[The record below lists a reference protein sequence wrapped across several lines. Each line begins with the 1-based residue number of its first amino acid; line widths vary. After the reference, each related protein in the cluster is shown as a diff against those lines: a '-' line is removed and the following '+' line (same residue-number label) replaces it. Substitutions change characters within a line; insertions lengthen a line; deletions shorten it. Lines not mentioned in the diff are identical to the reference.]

1 MRELARVAQGLL
13 RDDVDRPGDGRRAE
27 EGRAATAHHLYP
39 LNHVGGDLLQAINAR
54 EGAEDGARVDQDLSI
69 GAVEAVDAHLLEAAV
84 LAVVLHPDAG
94 LEVQA
99 LGQVDG
105 VGRGED
111 LRVEHV
117 HQRGGEPAGRLV
129 AVGRDHDAIE
139 GDLVFL
145 HLDVQLDG
153 FPFFQLYSL
162 DNSFISQCLE
172 LHLEVAF
179 RQVLQEV
186 VSGIVGRRADGGSD
200 DEDVDKS
207 QMFLSFLVEDVSD
220 QISIGTV

>member
-1 MRELARVAQGLL
+1 MRELARVAQRLF
-13 RDDVDRPGDGRRAE
+13 RDDVDCPGDGRRAE
-27 EGRAATAHHLYP
+27 EGRAASAHHLYP

-54 EGAEDGARVDQDLSI
+54 EGAEDGARVDQDLGI

-172 LHLEVAF
+172 LHLEFSF

-186 VSGIVGRRADGGSD
+186 VSGIVGRRSDGGSD

-207 QMFLSFLVEDVSD
+207 QMFLCFLVEDVSD
-220 QISIGTV
+220 QISVGTV